1 MVVRSSSP
9 FPIPS
14 PPPPDKAVI
23 AFLPYLSRSMLSP
36 ITESLLLLLLF
47 WLKVLTSSVYAASKA
62 NCFHSLPCEPNGLS
76 FQAFFRFISYSQVS
90 NFFFLTKNIILFF
103 VFTLFGCYLF
113 EFAVD
118 FVNRIDRWSRDN
130 YMIAIITFKSK
141 LRVNI

>member
-36 ITESLLLLLLF
+36 ITESLLLLF

-90 NFFFLTKNIILFF
+90 IFFFNKKYN
-103 VFTLFGCYLF
+103 FGFRCYVVWLLSF
-113 EFAVD
+113 RICCRKD
-118 FVNRIDRWSRDN
+118 NFVNRIDG
-130 YMIAIITFKSK
+130 
-141 LRVNI
+141 